1 MLRHLDT
8 PTRLGFEPVR
18 EGAGVGAVGL
28 DQFQARKLAGSGLAD
43 EGLGAEPVMQVGG
56 VDMSEKDETVGI
68 DENGPDCRSLSAFR
82 GFAVGRYVHCAFSN
96 GNCFGFDPLHLSGN
110 SDVRTMG
117 RIWALLRDTSE
128 GFVSDDALTRAAGI
142 AYFTLFAI
150 GPLLFI
156 ATGIASLVFGRDQ
169 VDDAIAA
176 QMTGMLGDQAAG
188 EVGRLAEGALGNAR
202 GGWAIA
208 IGLGTLL
215 LTAGGAFGALQNAL
229 NAVWKTEVPEADSIT
244 ETVTRLV
251 KAKAA
256 ALGLVATTGFILIAS
271 LAISAAISA
280 FGSWLEA
287 ALPGGVI
294 VAFMLNLAVTVG
306 VLTLLFAA
314 IYKVLPDRKLAWRDV
329 LIGAFTTAVLF
340 ILGKTLIAL
349 YIGRS
354 DVAAGF
360 GAASTIIIVLVWLYY
375 SALIFL
381 AGAEFTRAWANL
393 KGSKQSAPVPAKPG
407 EAVTASGAN
416 RDVPQDLKGPDR
428 RREPNTIVQVLVAL
442 LPFLVTG
449 IVSAAMEHRPRSP
462 RNRQR
467 PRRRGWWASFKNFG

>member
-1 MLRHLDT
+1 
-8 PTRLGFEPVR
+8 
-18 EGAGVGAVGL
+18 
-28 DQFQARKLAGSGLAD
+28 
-43 EGLGAEPVMQVGG
+43 
-56 VDMSEKDETVGI
+56 
-68 DENGPDCRSLSAFR
+68 
-82 GFAVGRYVHCAFSN
+82 
-96 GNCFGFDPLHLSGN
+96 
-110 SDVRTMG
+110 MG
-117 RIWALLRDTSE
+117 RIWALLKDTGE
-128 GFVSDDALTRAAGI
+128 GFISDDALTRAAGI

-169 VDDAIAA
+169 VDDAITA

-229 NAVWKTEVPEADSIT
+229 NAVWKTEVPEADSLT
-244 ETVTRLV
+244 ETVSRLV

-271 LAISAAISA
+271 LAISAAISS
-280 FGSWLEA
+280 FGSWLET
-287 ALPGGVI
+287 ALPGGTI
-294 VAFMLNLAVTVG
+294 VAFALNLTVTVG

-329 LIGAFTTAVLF
+329 CIGAFATAILF
-340 ILGKTLIAL
+340 TIGKTLIAL
-349 YIGRS
+349 YIGQS

-360 GAASTIIIVLVWLYY
+360 GAASTIILVLVWLYY

-381 AGAEFTRAWANL
+381 AGAEFTRAWANF

-407 EAVTASGAN
+407 EAVAVSEAN
-416 RDVPQDLKGPDR
+416 RDVPQDPSSSHA
-428 RREPNTIVQVLVAL
+428 RREPSAIVQVLVAL
-442 LPFLVTG
+442 LPLVVTG
-449 IVSAAMEHRPRSP
+449 IVTAVIE
-462 RNRQR
+462 RQR
-467 PRRRGWWASFKNFG
+467 RSSHNRSRPPRRGWWTSFKNFG

>member
-1 MLRHLDT
+1 MLKDT
-8 PTRLGFEPVR
+8 G
-18 EGAGVGAVGL
+18 
-28 DQFQARKLAGSGLAD
+28 
-43 EGLGAEPVMQVGG
+43 
-56 VDMSEKDETVGI
+56 
-68 DENGPDCRSLSAFR
+68 
-82 GFAVGRYVHCAFSN
+82 
-96 GNCFGFDPLHLSGN
+96 
-110 SDVRTMG
+110 
-117 RIWALLRDTSE
+117 E
-128 GFVSDDALTRAAGI
+128 GFISDDALTRAAGI

-156 ATGIASLVFGRDQ
+156 ATGIASFVFGRDQ

-176 QMTGMLGDQAAG
+176 QMAGMLGDQAAG

-229 NAVWKTEVPEADSIT
+229 NAVWKTEVPEAGSIT
-244 ETVTRLV
+244 ETVSRLV
-251 KAKAA
+251 RAKAA

-271 LAISAAISA
+271 LAISAAISS
-280 FGSWLEA
+280 FGSWLAA

-294 VAFMLNLAVTVG
+294 VAFVLNLAVTVG

-329 LIGAFTTAVLF
+329 LIGAFATAVLF
-340 ILGKTLIAL
+340 TVGKTLIAL

-360 GAASTIIIVLVWLYY
+360 GAASTIIVVLVWLYY

-407 EAVTASGAN
+407 EVVAISGVN
-416 RDVPQDLKGPDR
+416 RDASQDLNGSDR
-428 RREPNTIVQVLVAL
+428 RREPYAIVQVLVAL
-442 LPFLVTG
+442 LPFVVTG
-449 IVSAAMEHRPRSP
+449 IVSAAIEHKSRSP
-462 RNRQR
+462 RDRQR
-467 PRRRGWWASFKNFG
+467 PPQRSWRTAFKNFG